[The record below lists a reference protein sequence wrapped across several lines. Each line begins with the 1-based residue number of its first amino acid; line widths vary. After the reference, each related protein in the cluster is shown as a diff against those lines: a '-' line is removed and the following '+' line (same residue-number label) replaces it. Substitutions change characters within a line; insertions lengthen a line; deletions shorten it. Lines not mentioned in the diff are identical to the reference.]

1 MTRFV
6 RVKNYD
12 NLVRDL
18 ENKAIVNTN
27 KSEYEAYMAR
37 YKKREKQNDEIRN
50 VVKEI
55 NTLKQ
60 DMLEIKELLIK
71 GKK

>member
-1 MTRFV
+1 MTRFA

-12 NLVRDL
+12 HLVRDL

-27 KSEYEAYMAR
+27 KNEYEAYMAR
-37 YKKREKQNDEIRN
+37 YKKREKENDEIRS

-60 DMLEIKELLIK
+60 DIMEIKELLIK
-71 GKK
+71 GKQ